1 MMTRNFTLIVI
12 LLAIAITGC
21 KSNVTMADMQKQEAK
36 AAKELTS
43 AKEEMVTL
51 TEMKEKYSEDVRAQQ
66 VKGLEKRKKQV
77 NKDLKSIKDVSTE
90 SAQESA
96 KSMTKNLKEESTKLD
111 KKISSLKSVTP
122 ENWKSARDSI
132 NVEFNRLEKHIKDLT
147 SNVEALNEME
157 IK

>member
-1 MMTRNFTLIVI
+1 MMTRNFTLILI

-51 TEMKEKYSEDVRAQQ
+51 TEMKEKYSVDVRNQQ
-66 VKGLEKRKKQV
+66 VKVLEKRQKQL
-77 NKDLKSIKDVSTE
+77 NKDLRSIKGVSTE

-96 KSMTKNLKEESTKLD
+96 QSMTKNLKDESSKLD
-111 KKISSLKSVTP
+111 KKISSLKSITP
-122 ENWKSARDSI
+122 ENWKSVRDSI
-132 NVEFNRLEKHIKDLT
+132 NTEFNRLEKHIKDLT